1 MKRLISAMVIAA
13 CVIIPAGCDDDPEAA
28 ARKQAGSGDIVTI
41 AGKAGNLDYKGD
53 GGSALEATLGWVIDL
68 SLDDSGNLYM
78 ADGAANVIR
87 KIDKGYIS
95 TVAGKFRGFNQPY
108 NDISP
113 DGTSALDA
121 ILEGTFLVDVDA
133 SGNIYFSEMLRSI
146 LRVVSD
152 GTVKTVAG
160 NTATTEFESEGSPAT
175 ETGMWGPQGLA
186 VDRSTGAIYY
196 SDTQN
201 NAVRK
206 IYNGTVTTVA
216 GRGREEAGFT
226 GDGGPA
232 VEARL
237 NFPKGITI
245 DALGN
250 LYISDAGNHVIRKV
264 SNGIITTIAGT
275 GVPGYSGDG
284 GPATDAEF
292 FGAQGIA
299 VDKDGNVYFADVN
312 KSVIRKITV
321 STGIISTVAGNG
333 TAGFSGDN
341 GPATE
346 AQLYDPWDVAVDAE
360 GNIYIA
366 DSGNA
371 VIRMVRK

>member
-1 MKRLISAMVIAA
+1 MVIAA

-28 ARKQAGSGDIVTI
+28 ARKQAVSGDIVTI

-121 ILEGTFLVDVDA
+121 ILAGTFLVDVDA